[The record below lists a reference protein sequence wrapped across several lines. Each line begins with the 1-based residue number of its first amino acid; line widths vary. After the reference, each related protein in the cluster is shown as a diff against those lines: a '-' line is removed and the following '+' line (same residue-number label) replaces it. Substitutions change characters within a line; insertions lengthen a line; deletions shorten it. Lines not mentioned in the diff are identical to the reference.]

1 MDKKRN
7 SLDMVILNYSLSQKI
22 KTKKWY
28 LGLILILSTSGVIA
42 GNLTGG
48 IGIGN
53 SYAMVAPC
61 IGYNF
66 DNGIGIDLS
75 LTYIDPGFDYT
86 TGIKYSLPLRRN
98 ILIGPKVIYG
108 KRETKGFK
116 SEFVG
121 LSANTT
127 IFFTHNSFLD
137 FQVGIENNSSYKKLS
152 DSLLNVSGFLPQLGI
167 AYGFAFGR
175 AVKTANIP
183 SDNFSNNGNALL
195 TAGQA
200 GGAVIALAGAILATS
215 AASHLGTFSHGIPEF
230 ACIIGGGS
238 FGLGAISF
246 LICSRIKDKNK

>member
-1 MDKKRN
+1 M
-7 SLDMVILNYSLSQKI
+7 I

-28 LGLILILSTSGVIA
+28 LGLTLLLSTSGGMA

-53 SYAMVAPC
+53 SYALIAPC

-86 TGIKYSLPLRRN
+86 TGIKYCLPLKRN

-108 KRETKGFK
+108 RRETKGFK

-127 IFFTHNSFLD
+127 IFFTNNSFLD
-137 FQVGIENNSSYKKLS
+137 FQVGIEKNSSYKKLS
-152 DSLLNVSGFLPQLGI
+152 DYLLNVSGYLPQLGM

-175 AVKTANIP
+175 AVKTADIP
-183 SDNFSNNGNALL
+183 SDNLSKNRKALL

-200 GGAVIALAGAILATS
+200 GGVVLALAGAMLTTS
-215 AASHLGTFSHGIPEF
+215 SASYLGTFSHGVPEF
-230 ACIIGGGS
+230 ACIMGGGS
-238 FGLGAISF
+238 FGLGTISF
-246 LICSRIKDKNK
+246 LICSRIKEKN